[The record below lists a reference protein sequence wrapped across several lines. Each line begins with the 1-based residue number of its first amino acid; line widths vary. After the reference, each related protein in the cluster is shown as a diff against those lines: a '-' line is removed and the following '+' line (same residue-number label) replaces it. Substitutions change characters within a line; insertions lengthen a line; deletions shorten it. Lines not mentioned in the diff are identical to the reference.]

1 MIDGVV
7 SVGPLECMPNKICE
21 AQFFHVAEKEGLPS
35 LTLSLNGDPVDPEV
49 VDNFAFEV
57 HQRFRAGRRPAPRPR
72 RRKTPAWIE
81 RPMAALSGVK
91 AEERRTRLPEGPD
104 VSFLAQQNPPP
115 RPWQRPR

>member
-1 MIDGVV
+1 
-7 SVGPLECMPNKICE
+7 MPNKICE

-72 RRKTPAWIE
+72 RKTPAWLE
-81 RPMAALSGVK
+81 RPMAALAGSILV
-91 AEERRTRLPEGPD
+91 EERGAEPNALGRGAKPD
-104 VSFLAQQNPPP
+104 LGSWARESAP
-115 RPWQRPR
+115 QRPRERTR